1 MLPFYLSPL
10 FIYIYPEGAVMD
22 YSNPANHRS
31 HTMNKVSFSKNYVNT
46 PMQNEE
52 KFVAQGVSSN
62 KKGEEE
68 AK

>member
-1 MLPFYLSPL
+1 
-10 FIYIYPEGAVMD
+10 MD

-31 HTMNKVSFSKNYVNT
+31 HTMNKVGFSKNYVNT